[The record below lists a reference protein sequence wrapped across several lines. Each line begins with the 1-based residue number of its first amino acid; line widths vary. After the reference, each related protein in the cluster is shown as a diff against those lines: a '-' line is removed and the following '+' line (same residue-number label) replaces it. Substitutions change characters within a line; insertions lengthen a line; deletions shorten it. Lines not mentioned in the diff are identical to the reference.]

1 MNKLKLSFYL
11 IALISASACSS
22 AGVDGLG
29 QSVTVT
35 HSYSSQTTV
44 SSSAPTQIVQD
55 QPQRFSIRLA
65 VKNSTPFPVKI
76 FFSPSLYATQYPDRT
91 VYTFP
96 ASSMG
101 FLVPSPDLYLSP
113 GEIQTFAS
121 TKVGKPSDPFELCWE
136 TTNPMSTFGTCV
148 PTDIFLGRFP
158 ASPLYMLLTIRG
170 DYPAF
175 AGSGLSLAKV
185 IVPRQKKIE
194 TITVGRGANLKH
206 EQREKKDKALPAPGG
221 FAHSDS
227 AFVP

>member
-44 SSSAPTQIVQD
+44 SSSAPAQIVQD

-65 VKNSTPFPVKI
+65 IKNSTPFAVKV
-76 FFSPSLYATQYPDRT
+76 FFHPALTAIRYASGASYVFPPSQ
-91 VYTFP
+91 
-96 ASSMG
+96 MG
-101 FLVPSPDLYLSP
+101 FLIPDPAMTLAP
-113 GEIQTFAS
+113 GAIQIFS
-121 TKVGKPSDPFELCWE
+121 GSQFGKASDPFSLCWS
-136 TTNPMSTFGTCV
+136 TTNPVATFGSCF

-158 ASPLYMLLTIRG
+158 AKPLYMLLTIRG
-170 DYPAF
+170 DYPRF
-175 AGSGLSLAKV
+175 DESGLSLAKV
-185 IVPRQKKIE
+185 IVPRQKIE
-194 TITVGRGANLKH
+194 TITVRGGANLKH
-206 EQREKKDKALPAPGG
+206 EKRDKKDKALPAPGG
-221 FAHSDS
+221 FTHSDS